1 MSSLDI
7 GTSQR
12 AAIKRRLS
20 DSNRAVHSTKLK
32 LQMRMGSLSPT
43 NDVSCMFRAQS
54 IDRRLF
60 LYVCKQRINDCKHNV
75 ISVCQLHSRMGTPML
90 RFTGWQ

>member
-1 MSSLDI
+1 MFLPRLPSPGGTTKDCTRLMSSLDI

-32 LQMRMGSLSPT
+32 PSMRIGSLSPT
-43 NDVSCMFRAQS
+43 NDVS
-54 IDRRLF
+54 
-60 LYVCKQRINDCKHNV
+60 
-75 ISVCQLHSRMGTPML
+75 
-90 RFTGWQ
+90 